1 MVNGQNINMLY
12 VLGVLYAIYSISTS
26 IRKKKE
32 IGESILNIDNVK
44 SGSRNIIVG
53 ILTILIVYMLYIS
66 VAEYNLA
73 RGAGGASSI
82 LHINFLLELL
92 FWISIYSTFM
102 YAQFG
107 KRYIGKNGVSLGTRG
122 YTWEEIKKFSFS
134 DNQLAITVEEMVLF
148 KLRNRGYVLYIPMER
163 VKEATDILRVKVKG

>member
-1 MVNGQNINMLY
+1 MFNGQNINMLY
-12 VLGVLYAIYSISTS
+12 VLGVVYATYSISTS
-26 IRKKKE
+26 IRRKKE

-66 VAEYNLA
+66 VVEYNLA
-73 RGAGGASSI
+73 KGAGGASSI
-82 LHINFLLELL
+82 LQINFILELL
-92 FWISIYSTFM
+92 FWVSIYSTFL

-107 KRYIGKNGVSLGTRG
+107 KRYIGENGLSLGTRG
-122 YTWEEIKKFSFS
+122 YTWRKIKKFSFS

-148 KLRNRGYVLYIPMER
+148 KIRNRGYVVYIPMDKVR
-163 VKEATDILRVKVKG
+163 EATNILRGKVKG